1 MCVGCQG
8 VAPPP
13 YLWSL
18 KKPINWKPTMRLKYK
33 AWEDELQNDPDNFF
47 LLSGI
52 KNGFDIIDSDA
63 DPSQASCNNYP
74 SA

>member
-1 MCVGCQG
+1 
-8 VAPPP
+8 
-13 YLWSL
+13 
-18 KKPINWKPTMRLKYK
+18 MRLKYK